1 MRAIIPGLLVGALT
15 AGDALAEACH
25 VSASASSEAIKEVEQ
40 EYCYEFVGMDD
51 GAIDWSCHNETGD
64 MINSQQRKVASCA
77 EARLGTCE
85 AALTQETLTT
95 PRSGDDDRGEPRPAV
110 PNDAKVLTH
119 YYQVGD
125 LKQVRIDCE
134 SAGGTWQDR

>member
-1 MRAIIPGLLVGALT
+1 MRAIIPGLLLGALA

-25 VSASASSEAIKEVEQ
+25 VSASASSEAIKEVAQ

-85 AALTQETLTT
+85 AALTQASLTN
-95 PRSGDDDRGEPRPAV
+95 PRSVDDDRGKPRPAV
-110 PNDAKVLTH
+110 PNDAKVITH
-119 YYQVGD
+119 YYQAGD
-125 LKQVRIDCE
+125 LNQVRIDCE